1 MNFLVRSQNTVK
13 TLVPQ
18 YIRQQSIASSANKSE
33 KKGRDEFIT
42 MASPNHKQNAKDR
55 LYVWG
60 YAGLGALGKPNES
73 WSWSNDF
80 DQSVLLI

>member
-1 MNFLVRSQNTVK
+1 
-13 TLVPQ
+13 
-18 YIRQQSIASSANKSE
+18 
-33 KKGRDEFIT
+33 

-73 WSWSNDF
+73 WSRSNDF